1 MKAGRTFD
9 PRVRG
14 AIRLGN
20 ANNGDNAGSV
30 YLNGNNAPS
39 NANANRGAVLKE
51 TSKVREG
58 EPFLKEE
65 KIEKMTERRVG

>member
-14 AIRLGN
+14 AIRLGS
-20 ANNGDNAGSV
+20 ANNDANAGSV

-39 NANANRGAVLKE
+39 NANANGGAVLKE
-51 TSKVREG
+51 T
-58 EPFLKEE
+58 
-65 KIEKMTERRVG
+65 